1 MFLPLFLRK
10 PKARPEEAP
19 IRKPAR
25 QTEAIDMTEPKAN
38 QAADAAEHAVG
49 YRKPP
54 LHTRFRKGQ
63 SGNPAGRPRN
73 SARLSA
79 KRLTLEEAYRAVV
92 VKEDDNGRAEPVPA
106 LQAVLRSQF
115 TLAIKGNGPAQR
127 AVLAAVQA
135 IEKEEDIERSVAE
148 HMARYG
154 RMNSGD
160 AS

>member
-25 QTEAIDMTEPKAN
+25 QTEAIDMPEPKAN

-106 LQAVLRSQF
+106 LQAVLRSQIA
-115 TLAIKGNGPAQR
+115 LAIKGNGAAQR

-135 IEKEEDIERSVAE
+135 IEEEEAERRIAERVAA
-148 HMARYG
+148 MVAGRQAR
-154 RMNSGD
+154 D